1 MNKENLSNS
10 TPLTDNFD
18 NTLLGDSKNHNP
30 KIKYPIGG
38 FAPGNYMCKCIT
50 CSDEFFGDKRAVQCE
65 PCAINAVNESNSKAL
80 LELHRLKSAIFDI
93 KKSYDKINE
102 LLG

>member
-1 MNKENLSNS
+1 MNKNSNNNE
-10 TPLTDNFD
+10 TAAFG
-18 NTLLGDSKNHNP
+18 NTMLGDSKNHNP

-38 FAPGNYMCKCIT
+38 FAPGMYMCKCSN
-50 CSDEFFGDKRAVQCE
+50 CGDEFFGDKRAVQCE

-80 LELHRLKSAIFDI
+80 LELNRLKSAISDI

>member
-1 MNKENLSNS
+1 MTN
-10 TPLTDNFD
+10 TDKNDFNATIG

-30 KIKYPIGG
+30 KIKYPVGG
-38 FAPGNYMCKCIT
+38 FAPGMYMCKCSN

-80 LELHRLKSAIFDI
+80 LELHRLKSAISDI